1 MRHDMSEQ
9 AAAPDVLRQKII
21 EDPEVI
27 LEDQAVMKAL
37 VDANARSLGGNIVDL
52 RGIAMD
58 RLESRLDRLEDTH
71 RSVIAAAYENLAG
84 TNLIHQAVL
93 MLLEPTDFPTFLK
106 ALSGDLLEAMRVSR
120 MRLILESKDAGT
132 ENVGFEDVLSIVEPG
147 AIEHYIT
154 AGRNM
159 TIRPVTLRQV
169 SPASSDVYGD
179 NADYIKS
186 EALLKLDLGEGRLP
200 GLLVMGSED
209 PHQFRPNQGTDLLV
223 FFCGV
228 FERAM
233 RRWLA

>member
-1 MRHDMSEQ
+1 MSEQ
-9 AAAPDVLRQKII
+9 APATDILRQKIL

-27 LEDQAVMKAL
+27 LEDQSVMKAL
-37 VDANARSLGGNIVDL
+37 IDANARSLGGNIVDL
-52 RGIAMD
+52 RGIAME

-84 TNLIHQAVL
+84 TNLIHNAVL
-93 MLLEPTDFPTFLK
+93 KLLEPTDFTSFLET
-106 ALSGDLLEAMRVSR
+106 LSGELLEAMRISR
-120 MRLILESKDAGT
+120 MRLILESKDAGS
-132 ENVGFEDVLSIVEPG
+132 EAVGFEDVLSIVAPG

-186 EALLKLDLGEGRLP
+186 EALLKIDLGTGRLP

>member
-1 MRHDMSEQ
+1 MRQDMSEQ
-9 AAAPDVLRQKII
+9 APATDLLRQKIL

-27 LEDQAVMKAL
+27 LEDQTVMKAL
-37 VDANARSLGGNIVDL
+37 IDANARSLGGNIVDL

-93 MLLEPTDFPTFLK
+93 KVLEPTDFTAFLQS
-106 ALSGDLLEAMRVSR
+106 LSGELLEAMRVSR
-120 MRLILESKDAGT
+120 MRLILESKDAG
-132 ENVGFEDVLSIVEPG
+132 NQSVGFEDVLSIAPPG
-147 AIEHYIT
+147 AVEHYIT

-159 TIRPVTLRQV
+159 TVRPVTMRQV

-186 EALLKLDLGEGRLP
+186 EALLKLDLGPGRLP

-223 FFCGV
+223 FFCGA